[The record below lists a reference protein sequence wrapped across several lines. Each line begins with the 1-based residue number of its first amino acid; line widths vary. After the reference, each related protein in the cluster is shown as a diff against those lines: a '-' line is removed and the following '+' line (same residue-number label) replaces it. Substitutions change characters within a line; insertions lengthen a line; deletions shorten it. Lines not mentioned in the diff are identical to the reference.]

1 MASLVHLS
9 WLGRPITEH
18 AYPLMVRAAGEVGQE
33 TVQLSAAKLQA
44 GGNGVCMGM
53 YAPVTQMRAR
63 VEAGPGVVVDNRALQ
78 LEFQLT
84 P

>member
-33 TVQLSAAKLQA
+33 TVQLSAAKLQV
-44 GGNGVCMGM
+44 GGNAVWMGM
-53 YAPVTQMRAR
+53 YAPVIEMRAIG
-63 VEAGPGVVVDNRALQ
+63 EAWHGVVVENRVLL
-78 LEFQLT
+78 LEFQLLS
-84 P
+84 